1 MNNKEAEEVY
11 TIKHPENYRAELI
24 RSKLKIIDKIYTKEF
39 ISENLIKLQINYS
52 DDRKVAS
59 YCIVY
64 QIPSEFG
71 NIDTEYLVGNLD
83 KLYKEYQLPRSYRVL
98 KSELDELFDVLDE
111 GKDSVVKVFG
121 PGSKELRNYAD
132 FVSKLDEVTAMIVHD
147 LPSIL
152 KNFY

>member
-1 MNNKEAEEVY
+1 MNKKKEVEVY

-24 RSKLKIIDKIYTKEF
+24 RSKLKVIDKTYTTEF

-52 DDRKVAS
+52 EERKVAS

-71 NIDTEYLVGNLD
+71 NIDMEYLVGNLN
-83 KLYKEYQLPRSYRVL
+83 KLYKEHQLTRSYRAL
-98 KSELDELFDVLDE
+98 RSDLDELFDVLDE
-111 GKDSVVKVFG
+111 GKDSVVKIFG
-121 PGSKELRNYAD
+121 PGSVELRNYVD
-132 FVSKLDEVTAMIVHD
+132 FMDKLDEVTAMIVHD